1 MRLEATIT
9 PDMCPYLEQTIKVRN
24 KRAVKVRGGTIT
36 FYTVPNLVVAVLRT
50 VPVASWGSL
59 TRSTYETKVFE
70 IRVKTDE
77 VVED

>member
-9 PDMCPYLEQTIKVRN
+9 PEMCPYLDQTIKVRN
-24 KRAVKVRGGTIT
+24 KRTVKVRGGTIT
-36 FYTVPNLVVAVLRT
+36 FYTVPNLVVAVLKV

-59 TRSTYETKVFE
+59 TRSTYETQVFE

-77 VVED
+77 VIDD